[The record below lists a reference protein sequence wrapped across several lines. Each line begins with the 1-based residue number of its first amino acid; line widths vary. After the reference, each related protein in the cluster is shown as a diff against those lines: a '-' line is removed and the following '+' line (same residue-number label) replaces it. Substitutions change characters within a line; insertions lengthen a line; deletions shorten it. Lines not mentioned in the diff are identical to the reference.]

1 MILYGHLQECMVLM
15 MIVSGVLCGRSLQ
28 ECTPGGIR
36 YGVFSGI
43 SIPFDIRVRD
53 LVVRFLV
60 QLYLLF
66 QISLRLTT
74 LWTSPLEGASF
85 TWFRDSGTDCMS
97 RLDRTLASVD

>member
-1 MILYGHLQECMVLM
+1 M
-15 MIVSGVLCGRSLQ
+15 
-28 ECTPGGIR
+28 
-36 YGVFSGI
+36 
-43 SIPFDIRVRD
+43 
-53 LVVRFLV
+53 RFLV

-97 RLDRTLASVD
+97 RIDRILASVDWVDHFRNVSQRVLPCVVFDHCVLLVAAGCVNKG